1 MKKTFVRSAVV
12 ILTVLF
18 LTGFAQSAL
27 ANNKVTLKAVHFLP
41 SFMEI
46 SKDFIELTKRIST
59 ASGGE
64 LEIKILGGPDV
75 FAPPAQA
82 DALRKGIIDCLMC
95 PTEYYKQLL
104 PEATT
109 FHLGLLTA
117 AEERETGFY
126 DYMKKRHAEFGV
138 YYVGRTRAA
147 DPFFVYL
154 KKPIAK
160 PEDLAGLKIG
170 RSAPLASNLYKSFGA
185 THVTVQAGGFY
196 SALERGV
203 VDGVGHPCD
212 GITGLSLGE
221 VSDYLLNEPVYPRNS
236 TVFLMNLKK
245 YESLPD
251 NLKKIINDN
260 TIAWENERIGVDDA
274 RIAKT
279 LEIAKEKGFT
289 FINFSKE
296 DSKKFADRAFQ
307 VEWDVIKEKQPERYD
322 TLRKLLKQQP

>member
-1 MKKTFVRSAVV
+1 MKKSFLLSAGV
-12 ILTVLF
+12 IVIALF
-18 LTGFAQSAL
+18 LTSFAQSAC
-27 ANNKVTLKAVHFLP
+27 AREKIVLKAVHFLP
-41 SFMEI
+41 SFMEV
-46 SKDFIELTKRIST
+46 SRDFIELTKRINE

-64 LEIKILGGPDV
+64 LEIKALGGPEV
-75 FAPPAQA
+75 FAPPAQP

-104 PEATT
+104 PEAIV

-117 AEERETGFY
+117 AEERESGFY
-126 DYMKKRHAEFGV
+126 DYMQKRHAEFGF

-154 KKPIAK
+154 KKPVYK
-160 PEDLAGLKIG
+160 PEDFAGLKIG
-170 RSAPLASNLYKSFGA
+170 RSSTLVSNLYKSYGA
-185 THVTVQAGGFY
+185 IHVTLQAGDFY
-196 SALERGV
+196 NALERGV

-221 VSDYLLNEPVYPRNS
+221 VSTYLLNEPLYPRNS

-251 NLKKIINDN
+251 HLKKIINDT
-260 TIAWENERIGVDDA
+260 TIAWENERVGIDEA

-279 LEIAKEKGFT
+279 LEIGKEKGFK
-289 FINFSKE
+289 FLKFSKE
-296 DSKKFADRAFQ
+296 DSKRFFDRAFQ
-307 VEWDVIKEKQPERYD
+307 DEWDILKEQVPERYA
-322 TLRKLLKQQP
+322 TLRKLLKQ